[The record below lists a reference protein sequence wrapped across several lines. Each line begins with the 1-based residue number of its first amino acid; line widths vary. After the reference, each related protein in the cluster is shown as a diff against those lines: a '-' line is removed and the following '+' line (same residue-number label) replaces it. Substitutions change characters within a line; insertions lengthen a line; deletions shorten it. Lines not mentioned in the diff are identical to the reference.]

1 MLPLPT
7 ALVAL
12 LVLAAPVQTA
22 PDPAV
27 ARGYLASVE
36 PSADLQAFLD
46 RSVESLLARDRLLRG
61 SVTRVALLDLPVDAP
76 PRLAQRGGDVPMYPS
91 SVVKFVYLMAA
102 YAWQE
107 RGILRIDAELDDAL
121 THMIRESSNAAT
133 QRALALITGAEPG
146 PPLEAAGY
154 AEFRRRRLTIDD
166 WLRTLGIDDLH
177 CVAPTYDDNGD
188 MVGRDVQFLKDRS
201 VAGALP
207 RRGTEYPNRN
217 AMTAIGTVKLLALLA
232 TDRALSPADSAA
244 VRERMQRDLASQPHL
259 VHRITGGASRTPG
272 LQVYAK
278 SGTWGPSY
286 ADAGIVRAPGG
297 HQFALA
303 VFTERK
309 PAYRGEFIA
318 ELTHRAVQEL
328 LVRPPAQ

>member
-1 MLPLPT
+1 MTPLRSLLPALL
-7 ALVAL
+7 LVAH
-12 LVLAAPVQTA
+12 AAHAQ
-22 PDPAV
+22 PDPGA
-27 ARGYLASVE
+27 ARAYLATVRAS
-36 PSADLQAFLD
+36 PPLQAFLD
-46 RSVESLLARDRLLRG
+46 RTVEGLLAHDAPLRA
-61 SVTRVALLDLPVDAP
+61 STVRVALIDLPPDGP
-76 PRLAQRGGDVPMYPS
+76 PRLAERGGEVSMYPA

-102 YAWQE
+102 YAHQE
-107 RGILRIDAELDDAL
+107 RGTLRIDAELDDAL
-121 THMIRESSNAAT
+121 THMIRESSNPAT

-146 PPLEAAGY
+146 PPLEAEAY

-177 CVAPTYDDNGD
+177 CVAPTYDDTGD

-201 VAGALP
+201 IAGALP
-207 RRGTEYPNRN
+207 SRGSEYPNRN
-217 AMTAIGTVKLLALLA
+217 AMTATGTVKLLALLA
-232 TDRALSPADSAA
+232 TDRALTPADSAA
-244 VRERMQRDLASQPHL
+244 VRARMQRDLASQPHL
-259 VHRITGGASRTPG
+259 VHRITGGAARTPG

-286 ADAGIVRAPGG
+286 ADAGIVRDATGR
-297 HQFALA
+297 QFALA

-328 LVRPPAQ
+328 LTGNIP

>member
-1 MLPLPT
+1 MTLLHS
-7 ALVAL
+7 ALAAL
-12 LVLAAPVQTA
+12 LVLAGPAPAA
-22 PDPAV
+22 PDPAA
-27 ARGYLASVE
+27 ARAYLATIE
-36 PSADLQAFLD
+36 PSPDLQAFLD
-46 RSVESLLARDRLLRG
+46 RTVESLLAHDRALRG
-61 SVTRVALLDLPVDAP
+61 SAVRVALLDLPSEGP

-107 RGILRIDAELDDAL
+107 RGALRIESELDDAL
-121 THMIRESSNAAT
+121 THMIQESSNAAT
-133 QRALALITGAEPG
+133 QRALALITGAQPG
-146 PPLEAAGY
+146 PPLDTEAY

-188 MVGRDVQFLKDRS
+188 MVGRDEQFLKDRS
-201 VAGALP
+201 IAGALP
-207 RRGTEYPNRN
+207 SHGTEYPNRN
-217 AMTAIGTVKLLALLA
+217 AMTALGTVKLLALLA
-232 TDRALSPADSAA
+232 TDRALTAADSAT
-244 VRERMQRDLASQPHL
+244 VRHRMQRDLTTQPHL
-259 VHRITGGASRTPG
+259 VHRITGGAARTLG

-286 ADAGIVRAPGG
+286 ADAGIVRDASGR
-297 HQFALA
+297 QFALA

-328 LVRPPAQ
+328 LVRRAP